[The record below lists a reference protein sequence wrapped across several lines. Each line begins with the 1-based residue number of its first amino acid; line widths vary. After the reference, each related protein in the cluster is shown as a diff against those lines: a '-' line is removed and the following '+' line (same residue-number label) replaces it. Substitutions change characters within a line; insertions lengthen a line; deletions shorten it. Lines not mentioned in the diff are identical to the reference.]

1 MLMSRARAPVSAR
14 FRQVGCSTGGFGPVA
29 KTAASALW
37 TWLKR
42 WRARA
47 AERRGLAQMT
57 DWELKDI
64 GVSRAEADG
73 EAEKWF
79 WRP

>member
-1 MLMSRARAPVSAR
+1 V
-14 FRQVGCSTGGFGPVA
+14 
-29 KTAASALW
+29 
-37 TWLKR
+37 
-42 WRARA
+42 
-47 AERRGLAQMT
+47 ERRALAQMT

-64 GVSRAEADG
+64 GVSRAKAYG